1 MKNQFR
7 SIKIR
12 RYNQW
17 YLFLITLVYAY
28 DCFLIWLVCKK
39 IDNAIESLNRLC
51 EYSSQIKGF
60 LPTVDEIQAASSVRD
75 TCFAMTSS
83 NNLLKGSSKESNIK
97 QDAPVYLSIYKK
109 NLYNRWHRSFVQITD
124 WIQTIRM
131 YKLSCFMYCVWN
143 RQTNKSTSSINRL
156 RVNCGNTI
164 RLFGFSSPYI

>member
-7 SIKIR
+7 SIKIK
-12 RYNQW
+12 RYNHW
-17 YLFLITLVYAY
+17 NLFLITLAYAY
-28 DCFLIWLVCKK
+28 DCFLIWLVCKR
-39 IDNAIESLNRLC
+39 IDIAIESLNRLY

-60 LPTVDEIQAASSVRD
+60 LLTVDEIQAASSVRD
-75 TCFAMTSS
+75 TCYAMTSS

-97 QDAPVYLSIYKK
+97 QDAHVYLSIYKK